1 MKFFYILLKDLTVF
15 FRDIRNFMFLILM
28 PVVIVI
34 LLGMVFLSN
43 EPSNVPIMVC
53 DLAMDETSSRIFSAV
68 ENSTI
73 FSTIRLYSDC
83 DEAISNGIKNSAIRG
98 GIIIPKGLTESIR
111 NGSSQELE
119 TIVDNTKPVWPYVAV
134 YFNRIS
140 GYMSDAVTEDIIN
153 STWSNLRNVSDDME
167 GLSGDLNDYK
177 KKLENITKDL
187 DNVVSSIRYLEGN
200 LSSIDTSEVENKLNA
215 SSEVLRNSTS
225 YFDSINSSLT
235 ESEGI
240 MTQVTQVAAL
250 VDDAEKSQAI
260 LQNIS
265 LLRANFEVLK
275 LSLSGIQSSLASA
288 ETNLRES
295 REKVKAIQASNIS
308 KDLSD
313 IRSELETTSGFFNQT
328 YLSVSVLSE
337 KVDES
342 RDLFKKLVEKD
353 PSFVASPVEFRVN
366 AFYKG
371 QRFIDFLFPSIMM
384 LIVMMI
390 SILLPAVSFVRDR
403 NSGLLERVMLSP
415 VKLEFLVS
423 EKAVSY
429 FLISLL
435 QVPLILFIGTYFFD
449 IQISMSNLLPI
460 FVVSSASIIMF
471 IFFGL
476 AIASFSK
483 SESTAIMA
491 SMLFIIP
498 MIFLSGVFIAI
509 EIMPG
514 FIRPIAESLPISV
527 PVRLLETL
535 ILQNTGINLIVLGL
549 QLFLYIIFYTIVS
562 WALIRKWLK

>member
-200 LSSIDTSEVENKLNA
+200 LSSIDTSEVKNKLNA

-390 SILLPAVSFVRDR
+390 SILLPAVPFVRDR

>member
-1 MKFFYILLKDLTVF
+1 MKFFYILLKDVTVF

-34 LLGMVFLSN
+34 LLGLVFLSN

-53 DLAMDETSSRIFSAV
+53 DLAMDETSSRIFSAI
-68 ENSTI
+68 ENSTV
-73 FSTIRLYSDC
+73 FSTIKLYSDC

-98 GIIIPKGLTESIR
+98 GIIIPKGLTENIR

-119 TIVDNTKPVWPYVAV
+119 SVVDNTKPVWSFVAF
-134 YFNRIS
+134 YFNSIS
-140 GYMSDAVTEDIIN
+140 DYMSDAVTEEIIN
-153 STWSNLRNVSDDME
+153 STWSNLRNVSGDME
-167 GLSGDLNDYK
+167 RLSGDLNDYK
-177 KKLENITKDL
+177 NKLENITKDL

-200 LSSIDTSEVENKLNA
+200 LSTIDTSEVENKLNA

-225 YFDSINSSLT
+225 YFDSINSNLA

-240 MTQVTQVAAL
+240 MANVTQVAAL
-250 VDDAEKSQAI
+250 MDDAEKSQAI

-265 LLRANFEVLK
+265 MLRANFEVLK

-295 REKVKAIQASNIS
+295 RNKVKAIQASNIS
-308 KDLSD
+308 NDLRG
-313 IRSELETTSGFFNQT
+313 IRSELEMTSGFFNQT

-337 KVDES
+337 KIDES

-353 PSFVASPVEFRVN
+353 PSFVASPVEFRIN

-390 SILLPAVSFVRDR
+390 SILLPAVSFVRDK
-403 NSGLLERVMLSP
+403 NSGLLERMMLSP
-415 VKLEFLVS
+415 VKLEFLIA
-423 EKAVSY
+423 EKVVSY

-435 QVPLILFIGTYFFD
+435 QVPLILFIGAYFFD
-449 IQISMSNLLPI
+449 IQISTSNLLPI

-476 AIASFSK
+476 AIASFSR
-483 SESTAIMA
+483 SESTSIMA

-498 MIFLSGVFIAI
+498 MIFLSGVFITI
-509 EIMPG
+509 EIMPD
-514 FIRPIAESLPISV
+514 FVRPIAEALPISV
-527 PVRLLETL
+527 SVRLLETL
-535 ILQNTGINLIVLGL
+535 LLQNAGMNLVVLGL
-549 QLFLYIIFYTIVS
+549 QTFLYIIFYMIVS
-562 WALIRKWLK
+562 WVLIRKWLK

>member
-1 MKFFYILLKDLTVF
+1 MKFFYILLKDVTVF

-34 LLGMVFLSN
+34 LLGLVFLSN
-43 EPSNVPIMVC
+43 EPSNVPIVVC
-53 DLAMDETSSRIFSAV
+53 DLAMDDTSGRIFSAV
-68 ENSTI
+68 ENSTV

-83 DEAISNGIKNSAIRG
+83 DKAISNGIKNSAIRG
-98 GIIIPKGLTESIR
+98 GIIIPKGLTENIR

-134 YFNRIS
+134 YFSRIS
-140 GYMSDAVTEDIIN
+140 DYMSDAVTEEIIN
-153 STWSNLRNVSDDME
+153 STWSKLRNVSDDME

-215 SSEVLRNSTS
+215 SSEILRNSTF
-225 YFDSINSSLT
+225 YFDSINSNLA

-275 LSLSGIQSSLASA
+275 LSLSGIQSSLAGT
-288 ETNLRES
+288 ETNIRES
-295 REKVKAIQASNIS
+295 QKKVKAIQASNIS
-308 KDLSD
+308 KDLGG
-313 IRSELETTSGFFNQT
+313 IRSELEMTSGFFNQT

-415 VKLEFLVS
+415 VKLEFLIA
-423 EKAVSY
+423 EKVVSY

-535 ILQNTGINLIVLGL
+535 ILQNSGINLIVLGL

>member
-415 VKLEFLVS
+415 VKLEFLVA